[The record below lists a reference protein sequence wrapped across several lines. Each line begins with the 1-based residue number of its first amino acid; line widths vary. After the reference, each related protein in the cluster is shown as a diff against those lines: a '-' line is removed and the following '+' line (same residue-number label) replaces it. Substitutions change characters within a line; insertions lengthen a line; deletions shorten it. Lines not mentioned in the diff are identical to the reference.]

1 MTSTSSWLWETPF
14 SLEKSLG
21 ASGNLVGTRATS
33 FVSSFSFSA
42 APIWSTS
49 LGGTVEDGR
58 ALAEILW
65 PDLESLGALSAEELE
80 GPAILRARG

>member
-1 MTSTSSWLWETPF
+1 MTSTSSWLWEAPF

-21 ASGNLVGTRATS
+21 AGGNLVGTGATS
-33 FVSSFSFSA
+33 FVGSFSFSA
-42 APIWSTS
+42 TPIWSTS

-65 PDLESLGALSAEELE
+65 PNSESLGALSAWELE
-80 GPAILRARG
+80 GLAILRARG

>member
-1 MTSTSSWLWETPF
+1 MTSTSSWLWEAPF

-21 ASGNLVGTRATS
+21 AGGNLVGTGATS
-33 FVSSFSFSA
+33 FVGSFSFSA

-49 LGGTVEDGR
+49 LGGTIEDGR

-65 PDLESLGALSAEELE
+65 PDLESLGALSARELE